1 MESRGLQGRP
11 RRSRFHRFACA
22 VLGAGAAFSIALLVA
37 FPAVARGADPT
48 TTRLE
53 QEKLRQE
60 IRQLQLENR
69 DHTGIRGFLSSY
81 GGLLAGVA
89 ALGTVLVAITNLAR
103 QRNLDRQQRH
113 DEGIRRLDERF
124 SAVLTDLGAASEAVQ
139 AGAAV
144 SLLTFLR
151 AENSDYHRQVRLV
164 ALANLKVR
172 QPGPV
177 TALIVRALSD
187 ALRTGVPIQSDELDL
202 AGAELT
208 GINLAGLDLR
218 SATLRKAQLKDAD
231 LTNANLQGVDAY
243 KVGLQGACLSGADLR
258 EAHLEGA
265 DASKAFFRNG
275 ANLNAVKF
283 HDAALTGAR
292 FESASLQSA
301 HFDRAHLEGARFQS
315 ADINDAYIRP
325 ATFDDATLR
334 SLSRAKNKSQ
344 AHFSPEILEELRKL
358 EPVGEAQD
366 KEMPPN
372 PDRSQRGVAGQE

>member
-1 MESRGLQGRP
+1 VGGVGK
-11 RRSRFHRFACA
+11 AGC
-22 VLGAGAAFSIALLVA
+22 AGAAL
-37 FPAVARGADPT
+37 AVAVLLALPTAASAADPA
-48 TTRLE
+48 TTRLQ

-69 DHTGIRGFLSSY
+69 DHRGIRGFLSSY

-89 ALGTVLVAITNLAR
+89 ALGTVLVTITNLAR

-113 DEGIRRLDERF
+113 DESIRRLDERF
-124 SAVLTDLGAASEAVQ
+124 SAVLTDLGAKSEAVQ
-139 AGAAV
+139 AAAAV

-151 AENSDYHRQVRLV
+151 AEHGNYHRQVRLV

-187 ALRTGVPIQSDELDL
+187 ALRTDTPIQSDEIDF
-202 AGAELT
+202 AGAQLT
-208 GINLAGLDLR
+208 GIDLAGLDLR
-218 SATLRKAQLKDAD
+218 SATLRRTQLKDAN

-243 KVGLQGACLSGADLR
+243 EVGLQGACLSGVDLR

-265 DASKAFFRNG
+265 DASKAVFHDG

-283 HDAALTGAR
+283 HDAVLNGAR

-301 HFDRAHLEGARFQS
+301 HLDRAHLEGARFQS
-315 ADINDAYIRP
+315 ADINDAYVRP
-325 ATFDDATLR
+325 ASFDDATLHG
-334 SLSRAKNKSQ
+334 LSRAKNRSQ

-358 EPVGEAQD
+358 DRAGEVQD
-366 KEMPPN
+366 
-372 PDRSQRGVAGQE
+372 